1 MEDEKWYVLGSLRR
15 NQELKIRDE
24 LRRDHLEC
32 FVPLYYVIKKVKGTR
47 QRMLVPAIPGLMFI
61 QGTLDHLKEAISN
74 RKYGL
79 YLRKS
84 TFSNKE
90 NYLTVSDHEM
100 QNFIS
105 FTTQAGEHIS
115 YYRPEEI
122 QLRPGDKIRVNG
134 GLYNGLEGVIQ
145 RIKGKRNKHLIVSI
159 PGVVYAAVELEPDLV
174 ELSENTS
181 QEKPSKDID
190 KDKKLLFD
198 LAKRLLFEIPEAY
211 QHEKEYYLLLSELKR
226 TVQRLTPIKAYL
238 PSQEAE
244 LALPLYLASIKLHTV
259 AERLRVGD
267 YKSGMPV
274 EAAEQRLRAAIAKL
288 QSTSLL
294 KQRCMMYLAL
304 LANDDEAK
312 ANVETTFANWK
323 KSKLSDNQRALIDEY
338 ESIINIPLA
347 P

>member
-15 NQELKIRDE
+15 NQELKIREE

-244 LALPLYLASIKLHTV
+244 LALPLYLASIKLNTDV
-259 AERLRVGD
+259 Q
-267 YKSGMPV
+267 P
-274 EAAEQRLRAAIAKL
+274 AEQRLRAAIAKL

-294 KQRCMMYLAL
+294 KQRCRMYLAKFSEDQSIRQL
-304 LANDDEAK
+304 VDEKIASMK
-312 ANVETTFANWK
+312 TT
-323 KSKLSDNQRALIDEY
+323 KLSDNQRSLLDEY
-338 ESIINIPLA
+338 QLVFS
-347 P
+347 

>member
-1 MEDEKWYVLGSLRR
+1 MEQEKWYVLGSLKR

-24 LRRDHLEC
+24 LRRDSLEC
-32 FVPLYYVIKKVKGTR
+32 FVPLHYEIKKVKGIR
-47 QRMLVPAIPGLMFI
+47 QRIMTPAIPGLMFLK
-61 QGTLDHLKEAISN
+61 GTESTLKETIKY

-90 NYLTVSDHEM
+90 DYLTVSDHEM

-105 FTTQAGEHIS
+105 FTTQAGEQIS

-134 GLYNGLEGVIQ
+134 GLYNGLEGTIQ
-145 RIKGKRNKHLIVSI
+145 RIKGKRNKQLIVSI

-181 QEKPSKDID
+181 QEKPSKDVD

-226 TVQRLTPIKAYL
+226 AVQRLTPIKAYL
-238 PSQEAE
+238 PTQEAE
-244 LALPLYLASIKLHTV
+244 LALPLYMASVKLQQN
-259 AERLRVGD
+259 
-267 YKSGMPV
+267 V
-274 EAAEQRLRAAIAKL
+274 EQSEQRLQFAIAKL
-288 QSTSLL
+288 QATSLL
-294 KQRCMMYLAL
+294 KQRCNMFLAIL
-304 LANDDEAK
+304 SKNDEAL
-312 ANVETTFANWK
+312 ANVESTFANWK
-323 KSKLSDNQRALIDEY
+323 KSKLSNNQRGLLDEY
-338 ESIINIPLA
+338 ETLLEKTHKY
-347 P
+347 

>member
-1 MEDEKWYVLGSLRR
+1 MNEIKWFVLGSIKR

-61 QGTLDHLKEAISN
+61 QGNLDHLKEAISN

-244 LALPLYLASIKLHTV
+244 LALPLYLASIKLHTDIQ
-259 AERLRVGD
+259 L
-267 YKSGMPV
+267 
-274 EAAEQRLRAAIAKL
+274 AEQRLRAAIAKL

-294 KQRCMMYLAL
+294 KLRCQIYLAKFSEDQSIRQL
-304 LANDDEAK
+304 VDEKIASMK
-312 ANVETTFANWK
+312 TT
-323 KSKLSDNQRALIDEY
+323 KLSDNQRSLLDEY
-338 ESIINIPLA
+338 QLVFP
-347 P
+347 

>member
-174 ELSENTS
+174 ELSENAS

-226 TVQRLTPIKAYL
+226 TYARLTPIKAYL

-244 LALPLYLASIKLHTV
+244 LALPLYLASIKLHTDV
-259 AERLRVGD
+259 Q
-267 YKSGMPV
+267 P
-274 EAAEQRLRAAIAKL
+274 AEQRLRAAIAKL

-294 KQRCMMYLAL
+294 KLRCQMYLAKFSEDQSIRL
-304 LANDDEAK
+304 LVDEKIASMK
-312 ANVETTFANWK
+312 TT
-323 KSKLSDNQRALIDEY
+323 KLSDNQRSLLDEY
-338 ESIINIPLA
+338 QLVFP
-347 P
+347 

>member
-1 MEDEKWYVLGSLRR
+1 MNEIKWFVLGSIKR

-32 FVPLYYVIKKVKGTR
+32 FVPLYYVIKKVQGTR

-244 LALPLYLASIKLHTV
+244 LALPLYLASIKLNTDV
-259 AERLRVGD
+259 QPAE
-267 YKSGMPV
+267 S
-274 EAAEQRLRAAIAKL
+274 RLRAAIAKL

-294 KQRCMMYLAL
+294 KLRCQMYLAKFSEDQSIRQL
-304 LANDDEAK
+304 VDEKIASMK
-312 ANVETTFANWK
+312 TT
-323 KSKLSDNQRALIDEY
+323 KLSDNQRSLLDEY
-338 ESIINIPLA
+338 QLVFP
-347 P
+347 

>member
-1 MEDEKWYVLGSLRR
+1 MEQEKWYVLGSLKR

-24 LRRDHLEC
+24 LRRDSLEC
-32 FVPLYYVIKKVKGTR
+32 FVPLHYEIKKVKGIR
-47 QRMLVPAIPGLMFI
+47 QRMMTPAIPGLMFLK
-61 QGTLDHLKEAISN
+61 GTESTLKETIKY

-90 NYLTVSDHEM
+90 DYLTVSDHEM

-105 FTTQAGEHIS
+105 FTTQAGEQIS

-134 GLYNGLEGVIQ
+134 GLYNGLEGTIQ
-145 RIKGKRNKHLIVSI
+145 RIKGNRNKQLIVSI

-181 QEKPSKDID
+181 QEKPSKDVD

-226 TVQRLTPIKAYL
+226 AVQRLTPIKAYL
-238 PSQEAE
+238 PTQEAE
-244 LALPLYLASIKLHTV
+244 LALPLYMASVKLQQN
-259 AERLRVGD
+259 
-267 YKSGMPV
+267 V
-274 EAAEQRLRAAIAKL
+274 EQSEQRLQFAIAKL
-288 QSTSLL
+288 QATSLL
-294 KQRCMMYLAL
+294 KQRCNMFLAIL
-304 LANDDEAK
+304 SKNDEAL
-312 ANVETTFANWK
+312 ANVESTFANWK
-323 KSKLSDNQRALIDEY
+323 KSKLSNNQHDLLDEY
-338 ESIINIPLA
+338 ETLLEKTHKY
-347 P
+347 

>member
-1 MEDEKWYVLGSLRR
+1 MNEIKWFVLGSIKR

-32 FVPLYYVIKKVKGTR
+32 FVPLYYVIKKVQGTR

-190 KDKKLLFD
+190 KDNNLLFD

-244 LALPLYLASIKLHTV
+244 LALPLYLASIKLNTDV
-259 AERLRVGD
+259 QPAE
-267 YKSGMPV
+267 S
-274 EAAEQRLRAAIAKL
+274 RLRAAIAKL

-294 KQRCMMYLAL
+294 KLRCQMYLAKFSEDQSIRQL
-304 LANDDEAK
+304 VDEKIASMK
-312 ANVETTFANWK
+312 TT
-323 KSKLSDNQRALIDEY
+323 KLSDNQRSLLDEY
-338 ESIINIPLA
+338 QLVFP
-347 P
+347 

>member
-226 TVQRLTPIKAYL
+226 TYARLTPIKAYL

-244 LALPLYLASIKLHTV
+244 LALPLYLASIKLNT
-259 AERLRVGD
+259 D
-267 YKSGMPV
+267 IQP
-274 EAAEQRLRAAIAKL
+274 AEQRLRAAIAKL

-294 KQRCMMYLAL
+294 KQRCMMYLAKFSEDQSIRQL
-304 LANDDEAK
+304 VDEKIASMK
-312 ANVETTFANWK
+312 TT
-323 KSKLSDNQRALIDEY
+323 KLSDNQRSLLDEY
-338 ESIINIPLA
+338 QLVFP
-347 P
+347 

>member
-174 ELSENTS
+174 ELSENAS

-198 LAKRLLFEIPEAY
+198 LAKRLLFEIPKAY

-244 LALPLYLASIKLHTV
+244 LALPLYLASIKLHTDV
-259 AERLRVGD
+259 Q
-267 YKSGMPV
+267 P
-274 EAAEQRLRAAIAKL
+274 AEQRLRAAIAKL

-294 KQRCMMYLAL
+294 KLRCQIYLAKFSEDQSIRQL
-304 LANDDEAK
+304 VDEKIASMK
-312 ANVETTFANWK
+312 TT
-323 KSKLSDNQRALIDEY
+323 KLSDNQRSLLDEY
-338 ESIINIPLA
+338 QLVFA
-347 P
+347 

>member
-1 MEDEKWYVLGSLRR
+1 MNEIKWFVLGSIKR

-61 QGTLDHLKEAISN
+61 QGNLDHLKEAISN

-244 LALPLYLASIKLHTV
+244 LALPLYLASIKLHTDIQ
-259 AERLRVGD
+259 L
-267 YKSGMPV
+267 
-274 EAAEQRLRAAIAKL
+274 AEQRLRAAIAKL

-294 KQRCMMYLAL
+294 KLRCQMYLAKFSEDQSIRQL
-304 LANDDEAK
+304 VDEKIASMK
-312 ANVETTFANWK
+312 TT
-323 KSKLSDNQRALIDEY
+323 KLSDNQRSLLDEY
-338 ESIINIPLA
+338 QLVFP
-347 P
+347 

>member
-1 MEDEKWYVLGSLRR
+1 MNEIKWYVLGSIKR

-32 FVPLYYVIKKVKGTR
+32 FVPLYYVIKKVQGTR

-244 LALPLYLASIKLHTV
+244 LALPLYLASIKLHTDV
-259 AERLRVGD
+259 Q
-267 YKSGMPV
+267 P
-274 EAAEQRLRAAIAKL
+274 AEQRLRAAIAKL

-338 ESIINIPLA
+338 KSINIPPAL
-347 P
+347 

>member
-244 LALPLYLASIKLHTV
+244 LALPLYLASIKLNTDV
-259 AERLRVGD
+259 Q
-267 YKSGMPV
+267 P
-274 EAAEQRLRAAIAKL
+274 AEQRLRAAIAKL

-294 KQRCMMYLAL
+294 KQRCMMYLAKFSEDQSIRQL
-304 LANDDEAK
+304 VDEKIASMK
-312 ANVETTFANWK
+312 TT
-323 KSKLSDNQRALIDEY
+323 KLSDNQRSLLDEY
-338 ESIINIPLA
+338 QLVFS
-347 P
+347 

>member
-1 MEDEKWYVLGSLRR
+1 MNEIKWFVLGSIKR

-174 ELSENTS
+174 ELSENAS

-244 LALPLYLASIKLHTV
+244 LALPLYLASIKLNT
-259 AERLRVGD
+259 D
-267 YKSGMPV
+267 IQP
-274 EAAEQRLRAAIAKL
+274 AEQRLRAAIAKL

-294 KQRCMMYLAL
+294 KLRCQIYLAKFSEDQSIRQL
-304 LANDDEAK
+304 VDEKMASMK
-312 ANVETTFANWK
+312 TT
-323 KSKLSDNQRALIDEY
+323 KLSDSQRSLLDEY
-338 ESIINIPLA
+338 QLVFP
-347 P
+347 

>member
-1 MEDEKWYVLGSLRR
+1 
-15 NQELKIRDE
+15 
-24 LRRDHLEC
+24 
-32 FVPLYYVIKKVKGTR
+32 
-47 QRMLVPAIPGLMFI
+47 
-61 QGTLDHLKEAISN
+61 
-74 RKYGL
+74 
-79 YLRKS
+79 
-84 TFSNKE
+84 
-90 NYLTVSDHEM
+90 M

-226 TVQRLTPIKAYL
+226 TVQRLTPSK
-238 PSQEAE
+238 PTS
-244 LALPLYLASIKLHTV
+244 PL
-259 AERLRVGD
+259 
-267 YKSGMPV
+267 
-274 EAAEQRLRAAIAKL
+274 
-288 QSTSLL
+288 
-294 KQRCMMYLAL
+294 
-304 LANDDEAK
+304 
-312 ANVETTFANWK
+312 K
-323 KSKLSDNQRALIDEY
+323 KPN
-338 ESIINIPLA
+338 
-347 P
+347 

>member
-1 MEDEKWYVLGSLRR
+1 MNEIKWFVLGSIKR

-244 LALPLYLASIKLHTV
+244 LALPLYLASIKLNTDV
-259 AERLRVGD
+259 Q
-267 YKSGMPV
+267 P
-274 EAAEQRLRAAIAKL
+274 AEQRLRAAIAKL

-294 KQRCMMYLAL
+294 KLRCQIYLAKFSKDQSIRQL
-304 LANDDEAK
+304 VDEKIASMK
-312 ANVETTFANWK
+312 TT
-323 KSKLSDNQRALIDEY
+323 KLSDNQRSLLDEY
-338 ESIINIPLA
+338 QLVFP
-347 P
+347 